1 MKLSAHPVKTGQAR
15 QGLPG
20 NEYINTGSAFLPAP
34 AAGRRG
40 IQPTCPRVT
49 HDRAVGVA
57 QARIRMVSD
66 DEKLVTESR
75 TLSVICYKLQTKLF

>member
-1 MKLSAHPVKTGQAR
+1 MGVKLPAHRA
-15 QGLPG
+15 GLPG

-57 QARIRMVSD
+57 QTRIRMVPD
-66 DEKLVTESR
+66 DEKLITESR
-75 TLSVICYKLQTKLF
+75 TFSVIGHKFQTKFF